1 MYVLNYA
8 SKMVIQ
14 HNSREE
20 IEMSGTSLPTGP
32 AGNLGRTNEKK
43 VNIKEQN
50 GRKNNKGQN

>member
-20 IEMSGTSLPTGP
+20 IEMSGTSLPTGQ
-32 AGNLGRTNEKK
+32 AGNPFEVEYLVTG
-43 VNIKEQN
+43 KEADN
-50 GRKNNKGQN
+50 HFN